1 MDNYKIGG
9 NKDLAR
15 DPETNAIVN
24 VNSLDYMRYI
34 AMRKA
39 KSQKNKVVD
48 TIEED
53 LNESTN
59 SRNIFTTNFCNTHNS
74 FVIPPKIDTKIL
86 YRFVFHYFI
95 ICVIYSFMFC
105 LFWFSCSRKP

>member
-24 VNSLDYMRYI
+24 VNSLDYDRYI

-39 KSQKNKVVD
+39 KNQKNKVVD

-53 LNESTN
+53 LNDLRGEINEIKSLLKELVN
-59 SRNIFTTNFCNTHNS
+59 GN
-74 FVIPPKIDTKIL
+74 
-86 YRFVFHYFI
+86 
-95 ICVIYSFMFC
+95 
-105 LFWFSCSRKP
+105 